1 MSESTNGIP
10 RHQASNG
17 ERKHSSGRWLGSA
30 KDSSHTVGFG
40 EVFRVAKRHTWIV
53 VASTAV
59 CVAAVAWVVSREVPK
74 YEARGL
80 VRLAD
85 TREVVTG
92 GIEAPDREPH
102 RFLNPALTQ
111 IELLQSRALI
121 GSVVDSIG
129 FRLRPDYQGFEA
141 SLVTDISVDIAA
153 ASDSLQLSF
162 GDAGVVVRGASGE
175 ARADYGQPVE
185 LGGVSFTVTGRPEVD
200 AAIWVVEPRAKAVD
214 RIVESLRVRLPDRT
228 NVAVIKF
235 TDENPVFA
243 RDVVNRLNTEFQLY
257 DAHVSQQQSRR
268 RREFLETQL
277 QKTDSML
284 RVKQYLLSRQRGT
297 VGVYSSEEL
306 EARRRNRMELELRR
320 AELET
325 DRRVGQSLLAQLD
338 TAGPEARSA
347 TLRGLISSPII
358 AANPVIGSLHLQ
370 LMEYEVAYDSL
381 TTGAWRRADSNP
393 DVQRQAQ
400 LIAAT
405 EEQLVATI
413 RNYVASLNPRIEAL
427 DELRTVTA
435 GEMTL
440 IKDVETLEALAD
452 QLRDEMQ
459 RAQMAE
465 AVELGEVEIVDYAG
479 LPYEPIG
486 QMKFVKLF
494 LGLLF
499 GLGIGGGIAFLREQ
513 GDRAIRRREQL
524 EQALSVPSLAIIPR
538 VSAANGGSDRF
549 NAISRFIPR
558 LAAGRRSGNG
568 HGEGEAE
575 AEADGEAGGG
585 ESMPQAIEDRLGR
598 NVRNL
603 VSISTQPS
611 VGAEAYRL
619 LRTHLLF
626 YGPNDRPLKTIVVT
640 SPSPEDGKTL
650 TAANLAGTYARAGAR
665 VLLVDGDLFK
675 GRINEVF
682 DTPREPGVTDLLKG
696 EKEVK
701 QAIVSTH
708 VPGLSVLPA
717 GTKHANPGRFV
728 SPGAVRRLFDDL
740 YDEYDLIVIDT
751 PPVLAVSD
759 TTVVAAMADG
769 VVLVVRAGKTPL
781 EAAQHALRQ
790 LERAGAQV
798 VGSVL
803 NDPTGQGDTYRR
815 YRYEYT
821 VEST

>member
-1 MSESTNGIP
+1 
-10 RHQASNG
+10 
-17 ERKHSSGRWLGSA
+17 LGSA
-30 KDSSHTVGFG
+30 NGDSQTIGLG
-40 EVFRVAKRHTWIV
+40 EVLRIAKRHAWIV
-53 VASTAV
+53 MVSTAV

-129 FRLRPDYQGFEA
+129 FRLRPDYQGFDA
-141 SLVTDISVDIAA
+141 SLVSDISVDIAA
-153 ASDSLQLSF
+153 ASDSLQLTFS
-162 GDAGVVVRGASGE
+162 DAGVTVRGASGE
-175 ARADYGQPVE
+175 ARAEYGQPVE

-200 AAIWVVEPRAKAVD
+200 ATIWVVEPRAKSVD
-214 RIVESLRVRLPDRT
+214 RIVETLRVRLPDRT

-243 RDVVNRLNTEFQLY
+243 RDVVNRLATEFQLY

-268 RREFLETQL
+268 RREFLQTQL

-284 RVKQYLLSRQRGT
+284 RVKQYLLSRERGT
-297 VGVYSSEEL
+297 VGVYSSEEEL

-320 AELET
+320 AELEA
-325 DRRVGQSLLAQLD
+325 DRRVGRSLLARLD
-338 TAGPEARSA
+338 TAGPEARSS

-358 AANPVIGSLHLQ
+358 AANPVIGALHVQ
-370 LMEYEVAYDSL
+370 LMRYEVAYDSL
-381 TTGAWRRADSNP
+381 TTGAWRRSDSNP

-405 EEQLVATI
+405 EEQLIATI
-413 RNYVASLNPRIEAL
+413 RNYVASLDPRIEAL

-440 IKDVETLEALAD
+440 IQDVETLEGLAN
-452 QLRDEMQ
+452 QLRGELQ

-465 AVELGEVEIVDYAG
+465 AVEIGEVEIVDYAG

-486 QMKFVKLF
+486 QMEFVKLF
-494 LGLLF
+494 LGLLL
-499 GLGIGGGIAFLREQ
+499 GLGIGGGIGFLREQ
-513 GDRAIRRREQL
+513 GDQAIRRREQL
-524 EQALSVPSLAIIPR
+524 ERALSVPSLAIIPR
-538 VSAANGGSDRF
+538 VSTANGGAGRF
-549 NAISRFIPR
+549 EAISRLIPR
-558 LAAGRRSGNG
+558 WRSGNG
-568 HGEGEAE
+568 HAEGEADS
-575 AEADGEAGGG
+575 EADGEAGDGETRPEAVGG
-585 ESMPQAIEDRLGR
+585 RLGR
-598 NVRNL
+598 DIRNL
-603 VSISTQPS
+603 VSISARPS

-626 YGPNDRPLKTIVVT
+626 HGPLDRPLKTIVVT
-640 SPSPEDGKTL
+640 SPSPGDGKTL

-682 DTPREPGVTDLLKG
+682 DVPRGPGVTDLLRG
-696 EKEVK
+696 EGRIKKAVVE
-701 QAIVSTH
+701 TY
-708 VPGLSVLPA
+708 VPGLSLLPA
-717 GTKHANPGRFV
+717 GTKSANPGRFV
-728 SPGAVRRLFDDL
+728 SPGAVRRLFDEVSSD
-740 YDEYDLIVIDT
+740 YDLVIIDT
-751 PPVLAVSD
+751 PPVLAVAD
-759 TTVVAAMADG
+759 TTIVAALADG

-803 NDPTGQGDTYRR
+803 NDPTGHVDTYRR
-815 YRYEYT
+815 YRYEYA
-821 VEST
+821 VESA

>member
-1 MSESTNGIP
+1 
-10 RHQASNG
+10 
-17 ERKHSSGRWLGSA
+17 LGSA
-30 KDSSHTVGFG
+30 NGDSHTVGFG
-40 EVFRVAKRHTWIV
+40 EVLRVAKRHAWIV

-59 CVAAVAWVVSREVPK
+59 CVAAVAWVVNREVPK

-111 IELLQSRALI
+111 VELLQSRALI
-121 GSVVDSIG
+121 GSVVDSTG
-129 FRLRPDYQGFEA
+129 FRLRPDYQGFDA
-141 SLVTDISVDIAA
+141 GLVSDISVDIAA
-153 ASDSLQLSF
+153 ASDSLWLTF
-162 GDAGVVVRGASGE
+162 DAAGVTVRGASGE

-185 LGGVSFTVTGRPEVD
+185 LGGVSFTIAARPEVD
-200 AAIWVVEPRAKAVD
+200 AATWVVEPRAKSVD
-214 RIVESLRVRLPDRT
+214 RIVEALRVRLPDRT
-228 NVAVIKF
+228 NVAVVKF
-235 TDENPVFA
+235 TDQNPVFA
-243 RDVVNRLNTEFQLY
+243 RDIVNRLVSEFQLY

-268 RREFLETQL
+268 RREFLEAQL

-284 RVKQYLLSRQRGT
+284 RVKQYLLSRERGT
-297 VGVYSSEEL
+297 VGVYSSEEEM

-320 AELET
+320 AELEA
-325 DRRVGQSLLAQLD
+325 DRRVGRSLLARLD

-347 TLRGLISSPII
+347 TLRGLVSSPII
-358 AANPVIGSLHLQ
+358 AANPIIGALHVQ
-370 LMEYEVAYDSL
+370 LMRYEVAYDSL
-381 TTGAWRRADSNP
+381 TTGAWRRSESNP

-413 RNYVASLNPRIEAL
+413 RNYVGSLDPRIEAL

-440 IKDVETLEALAD
+440 IKDVETFEGLSD
-452 QLRDEMQ
+452 QLRGELQ

-465 AVELGEVEIVDYAG
+465 AVEIGEVDIVDYAG

-494 LGLLF
+494 IGLLL

-538 VSAANGGSDRF
+538 VSSVDGGADRF
-549 NAISRFIPR
+549 SAIARLIPR
-558 LAAGRRSGNG
+558 WRSGNG
-568 HGEGEAE
+568 HAE
-575 AEADGEAGGG
+575 AEANGDAADGDKMPEAVDG
-585 ESMPQAIEDRLGR
+585 RLGR
-598 NVRNL
+598 DIRNL
-603 VSISTQPS
+603 VSISTRPS

-682 DTPREPGVTDLLKG
+682 DIPRGPGVTDILQG
-696 EKEVK
+696 EGRVK
-701 QAIVSTH
+701 DVVVETH
-708 VPGLSVLPA
+708 VSGLSILPA
-717 GTKHANPGRFV
+717 GTKSANPGRFV
-728 SPGAVRRLFDDL
+728 SPGAVRRLFDEVSDDFDL
-740 YDEYDLIVIDT
+740 VVIDT
-751 PPVLAVSD
+751 PPVLAVAD
-759 TTVVAAMADG
+759 TTVVAALADG

-803 NDPTGQGDTYRR
+803 NDPTGHVDTYRR
-815 YRYEYT
+815 YRYEYA
-821 VEST
+821 VESA